1 LTFLFIYEIVE
12 IIKLFLKS
20 KKEGGKM
27 KTATLTSEKNDGLKE
42 FKDRQKFDKKFQ
54 RYGVI
59 ICLAIIFLIPLLVL
73 IF

>member
-1 LTFLFIYEIVE
+1 
-12 IIKLFLKS
+12 
-20 KKEGGKM
+20 M